1 MAGYGRDAH
10 RTIDNTDERPRRNWD
25 ANTEYP
31 GFEDDRKQRN
41 LWPDDTS
48 GLRPSKRPPGKF
60 QTATQSKADRLA
72 FAAYAAKRPHPEMTC
87 TAPAMHL
94 SANEFN
100 AIATLA
106 VAAGMI
112 QPNQALGVARTL
124 LRAYLASITFQTSP
138 DETPH
143 DLAYRPASLPTAQ
156 LRLTVDK
163 LNAALVGDYDLP
175 STLAGRVLAS
185 ITRVTR

>member
-10 RTIDNTDERPRRNWD
+10 RTIDNTDERPRRDWD
-25 ANTEYP
+25 ANTDYP
-31 GFEDDRKQRN
+31 GLEDGRTQHN

-48 GLRPSKRPPGKF
+48 GLRPSKKPPGKF
-60 QTATQSKADRLA
+60 QTAMQSKADRLA
-72 FAAYAAKRPHPEMTC
+72 FAAYAAKRPHPEMTY

-94 SANEFN
+94 SANELN

-156 LRLTVDK
+156 LRLAIDK
-163 LNAALVGDYDLP
+163 LNAALVGDYDLA

-185 ITRVTR
+185 VTRVTR